1 MVQLYR
7 VLMQEQQMAV
17 PQHFQLYHLLVV
29 AEVVQDT
36 MVQIQ
41 DTKMVNLEVQEEV
54 VVEKQL
60 LLQEVVVVET
70 NPLFHLHKVI
80 MVQVWLVLTVV
91 VEVVEQPLQELI

>member
-1 MVQLYR
+1 
-7 VLMQEQQMAV
+7 
-17 PQHFQLYHLLVV
+17 QLYHLLVV
-29 AEVVQDT
+29 AEVVQGHDGFK
-36 MVQIQ
+36 VQ
-41 DTKMVNLEVQEEV
+41 DTKMVNLEVREEV